1 MQEINHATLKAALRQ
16 LPTYAPPSVAWERI
30 EAGLSDIASNVTQ
43 KDVRLHEAIQ
53 QLPTYVPPTL
63 VWEGIEATL
72 DDVQADL
79 PSFQHQIKALPTYSP
94 PTSLWYGI
102 EQELDQPSEHT
113 VALKPIFTLK
123 TWQKYAIAALFLGCL
138 LTFGVVFY
146 QNATSVG
153 NEKITV
159 AYSEEKY
166 DTTPIKEDWDDD
178 EAAFAKVEAICQQ
191 QAFICEQPEVK
202 TLKSEL
208 DELNEAKQSLK
219 NALGQYG
226 TDETVVAEL
235 VAVEKERSEVL
246 KKIMQK
252 I

>member
-1 MQEINHATLKAALRQ
+1 MQELFKNF
-16 LPTYAPPSVAWERI
+16 PTYAPPDAAWEGIVQKLAI
-30 EAGLSDIASNVTQ
+30 EEEQDGKLQDALKKLPIYTASNV
-43 KDVRLHEAIQ
+43 
-53 QLPTYVPPTL
+53 
-63 VWEGIEATL
+63 VWSGIEAQL
-72 DDVQADL
+72 EENE
-79 PSFQHQIKALPTYSP
+79 PEIKAFEQEIKQLPTYSP
-94 PTSLWYGI
+94 PVSLWEGI
-102 EQELDQPSEHT
+102 EQELDTTPMNLSI
-113 VALKPIFTLK
+113 LKPVWGLK
-123 TWQKYAIAALFLGCL
+123 TWQKYAIAALFMGCL

-166 DTTPIKEDWDDD
+166 DATPIKEDWDED
-178 EAAFAKVEAICQQ
+178 EAAFAKVEEICQQ
-191 QAFICEQPEVK
+191 QAFLCEQPEVK

-219 NALGQYG
+219 TALGQYG

-235 VAVEKERSEVL
+235 VAVEKERTAVL
-246 KKIMQK
+246 KKIMEK

>member
-1 MQEINHATLKAALRQ
+1 MQELAKK
-16 LPTYAPPSVAWERI
+16 LPTYAPPDA
-30 EAGLSDIASNVTQ
+30 
-43 KDVRLHEAIQ
+43 
-53 QLPTYVPPTL
+53 
-63 VWEGIEATL
+63 VWEGIVQKLSAEEAQVENQEDPL
-72 DDVQADL
+72 QEAL
-79 PSFQHQIKALPTYSP
+79 KKLPIYAAPSFVWSSIEEKLEDSEQEKKAYDNEIKQLPIYSP
-94 PTSLWYGI
+94 PMSLWDGI
-102 EQELDQPSEHT
+102 EQELDSTPKNVRILQP
-113 VALKPIFTLK
+113 VFGLN
-123 TWQKYAIAALFLGCL
+123 TWQKYAIAALFMGCL

-146 QNATSVG
+146 QNANSVG
-153 NEKITV
+153 NEKITI

-166 DTTPIKEDWDDD
+166 DPTPIKEDWDED
-178 EAAFAKVEAICQQ
+178 EAAFAKVEEICQQ

-235 VAVEKERSEVL
+235 VAVEKERTAVL
-246 KKIMQK
+246 KKIMEK